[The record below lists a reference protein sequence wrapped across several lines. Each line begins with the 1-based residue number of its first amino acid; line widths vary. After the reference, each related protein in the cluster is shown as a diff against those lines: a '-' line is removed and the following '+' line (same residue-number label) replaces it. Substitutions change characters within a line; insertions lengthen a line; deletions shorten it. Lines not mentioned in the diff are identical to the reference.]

1 MTNKSPKDKSHAT
14 HLGISARLTAVALTK
29 LGDVSTVAKTLVEV
43 PNDVLQN
50 LDATGSV
57 DSSLVHAGGAQTLA
71 KFFYD
76 RNGHG
81 RGEVLVTSWA
91 CHVFVVMSCVL
102 ERVVPIPKVLY
113 VCRRATAVTS
123 CLYLWVTGNRHVC
136 GSCKLRGPKKK
147 WLNICT
153 TKYCSTY
160 LAPLITKNLIWGW
173 YQYCQIT

>member
-1 MTNKSPKDKSHAT
+1 LFLEKIDMLKVRYVTTSLKIPESKVTNKCTQNKTHAT
-14 HLGISARLTAVALTK
+14 HLGISARLTAVAISE
-29 LGDVSTVAKTLVEV
+29 LGDVSTVTKTLVETL
-43 PNDVLQN
+43 NDVLQN

-57 DSSLVHAGGAQTLA
+57 DSSVVDAVRAQTLA

-123 CLYLWVTGNRHVC
+123 CLNLWVTGNRHVC

-147 WLNICT
+147 
-153 TKYCSTY
+153 
-160 LAPLITKNLIWGW
+160 
-173 YQYCQIT
+173 